1 MSTTAE
7 NFTPATDNPFVR
19 ALAAGV
25 RYSNT
30 SPVTYYIAPS
40 DHDNNGVNDWDQDG
54 AGDGLRAAV
63 ASWASVINL
72 SFTEV
77 FSASEANWVE
87 RVLTPYSFGAT
98 AYHYY
103 PSSFVGV
110 YGGGYDLLPNSD
122 PGDSRVGGEYFRIL
136 LHELGH
142 GLGLDHTHDGGSG
155 DVYFPG
161 ASGPQDRGS
170 FDLNTDAYSVM
181 SYVGDHQSRFG
192 LSYSVEWGYIGGPMA
207 FDIAAAQAIYGAN
220 MATGAGD
227 DIYDLPATNGIGTY
241 FWCIWD
247 AGGND
252 TVRYQGSAA
261 SVIDLRAATL
271 QVAPGGGGYFSQA
284 TGIIGGFSI
293 ANGVVIE
300 NAIGGS
306 GDDRITGNQVANVIE
321 GGDGADTLIGG
332 GGADTLR
339 GGNGADTFLFLATD
353 DSPQA
358 APDRI
363 LDFTPGVD
371 TIDLRLTGATSFS
384 VAAENGATRL
394 NAVTANGV
402 LSILVDGDF
411 TLEQLLP
418 GATPAILDG
427 SSGNAIGGTSGADIM
442 FGMAGADSMQGGDG
456 GDFIVGGEGSDSLEG
471 GAGADTIYG
480 GNGTDDLFDA
490 DDNDFISG
498 GDGDDLLFGEL
509 GNDTLLG
516 GAGDDGLF
524 GGYGDDRLDPGPGKA
539 TVDGGAGMDT
549 LALTDW
555 APDSHEAWLVRTD
568 QYHGEILRNGVP
580 LIQFTSIE
588 RFDLV
593 MGNGNDFFVGT
604 LEGDSTVRA
613 GAGNDL
619 LYGIFGDDHFMGEA
633 GNDTLD
639 GGSGDDWLEGGDGD
653 DVLIGGFGNDII
665 DGGSGI
671 DRAEFTDALANCVIS
686 FDGDVCIVETKNDGV
701 DRLTNVETA
710 IFAGVSKTM
719 AELRAL
725 AVDRTA
731 PTLTAIKPADAVTGV
746 VVNANIVTTFSEA
759 IARGTGTIVLRR
771 DDGTVV
777 ETFNVATSGRIA
789 ISGSTL
795 IVDPTQRLAAGTHYT
810 VSIASGALVDM
821 SGNGYAGLTDY
832 DFTTEA
838 AVKTSRLIALGN
850 FTGSWAASDGD
861 IFGTNAGFQD
871 ITILDR
877 PGAVRLDGSF
887 GFGGDLVRL
896 SGDAADYVASLS
908 GNNAILSDG
917 DTEIRIPI
925 GTAGI
930 ALLFEDG
937 LRTLVFVGGEVRIGG
952 QAIGSA
958 LTVLSAPAE
967 AGALP
972 SAESFASG
980 RVVIGPE
987 ASVSVSGN
995 VQVFGTNGHETVE
1008 VLSGNV
1014 TLDTSFSKGGD
1025 TVVFDEAAT
1034 GFTARVFGSNVILV
1048 SDDLELRVPI
1058 SLVGTSLHFAD
1069 GDRTLSFDTAASA
1082 VKIGDQVIGTTPVHL
1097 LADAFA

>member
-40 DHDNNGVNDWDQDG
+40 DHDLDGVNDWNLHG

-63 ASWASVINL
+63 SAWASVINL

-77 FSASEANWVE
+77 SSASEANWVE
-87 RVLTPYSFGAT
+87 RIVAPGSFGT
-98 AYHYY
+98 AYHYF
-103 PSSFVGV
+103 PSSFVGT

-122 PGDSRVGGEYFRIL
+122 PGENVVGGEYFRIF

-142 GLGLDHTHDGGSG
+142 GLGLDHTHDGGFG

-161 ASGPQDRGS
+161 AAGDQQRGA
-170 FDLNTDAYSVM
+170 FDLNGNAFSVM
-181 SYVGDHQSRFG
+181 SYVDNHRELFG
-192 LSYSVEWGYIGGPMA
+192 ASGAVDWGYIGGPMA

-220 MATGAGD
+220 MTTGAGD
-227 DIYDLPATNGIGTY
+227 NVYDLPVSNGVGTY

-284 TGIIGGFSI
+284 DGIIGGFSI

-306 GDDRITGNQVANVIE
+306 GSDRITGNEVANSIE
-321 GGDGADTLIGG
+321 GGDGADTIIGG

-339 GGNGADTFLFLATD
+339 GGNGADVFLFQSAA
-353 DSPQA
+353 DSTQA

-363 LDFTPGVD
+363 VDFTPGVD
-371 TIDLRLTGATSFS
+371 VIDLRLTGATGFS
-384 VAAENGATRL
+384 VSAEGGATRL
-394 NAVTANGV
+394 NATTASGV
-402 LSILVDGDF
+402 LSILVDGNF

-418 GATPAILDG
+418 GAIPATVDG
-427 SSGNAIGGTSGADIM
+427 NGGNAVSGTAGADIL
-442 FGMAGADSMQGGDG
+442 FGMAGADSIQGGGG

-480 GNGTDDLFDA
+480 GNGTDLLFDA
-490 DDNDFISG
+490 DGADFIAG

-509 GNDTLLG
+509 GNDTILG
-516 GAGDDGLF
+516 GAGSDTLF
-524 GGYGDDRLDPGPGKA
+524 GGYGDDRLDPGLGSGS
-539 TVDGGAGMDT
+539 VDGGAGKDILT
-549 LALTDW
+549 LADW
-555 APDSHEAWLVRTD
+555 AAQSD
-568 QYHGEILRNGVP
+568 QSWTVWTNQTYGYIELGGGGARID
-580 LIQFTSIE
+580 FSSIE
-588 RFDLV
+588 LFDLV

-604 LEGDSTVRA
+604 LQGDSTVRA
-613 GAGNDL
+613 GGGNDA
-619 LYGIFGDDHFMGEA
+619 LYGLFGDEHFMGEA

-639 GGSGDDWLEGGDGD
+639 GGPGDDWLQGGDD
-653 DVLIGGFGNDII
+653 DDLLIGGSGNDTI
-665 DGGSGI
+665 DGGGGN
-671 DRAEFTDALANCVIS
+671 DRTEFTDTLSNCVIS

-710 IFAGVSKTM
+710 IFAGVAKTM

-731 PTLTAIKPADAVTGV
+731 PTLAAIKPADAATGV
-746 VVNANIVTTFSEA
+746 VVNANIVATFSEA
-759 IARGTGTIVLRR
+759 IARGTSTIVLRR

-795 IVDPTQRLAAGTHYT
+795 IVDPTQALVAGTHYT
-810 VSIASGALVDM
+810 VSIASGAIADL
-821 SGNGYAGLTDY
+821 SGNAYAGLAGY

-838 AVKTSRLIALGN
+838 AVKSSRVVALGN
-850 FTGSWAASDGD
+850 FTGGWAGSDGD
-861 IFGTNAGFQD
+861 IFGTNAGIQD
-871 ITILDR
+871 ITIFNR
-877 PGAVRLDGSF
+877 PGSVRLDGSF
-887 GFGGDLVRL
+887 STGGDLVRL
-896 SGDAADYVASLS
+896 SGNAVDYVVSLAGS
-908 GNNAILSDG
+908 NAVLSDG
-917 DTEIRIPI
+917 DTEVRIPI
-925 GTAGI
+925 GTAGT

-937 LRTLVFVGGEVRIGG
+937 LRTLIFTGGEARIGG
-952 QAIGSA
+952 QVVGSA
-958 LTVLSAPAE
+958 ISVLTAPAE
-967 AGALP
+967 AGTIP
-972 SAESFASG
+972 SVGDSVSG
-980 RVVIGPE
+980 RVIVGAG
-987 ASVSVSGN
+987 ASVSISGDVS
-995 VQVFGTNGHETVE
+995 VFGTDAHET
-1008 VLSGNV
+1008 
-1014 TLDTSFSKGGD
+1014 LDIIGGDVRLFGKGGD
-1025 TVVFDEAAT
+1025 TLILPEAAT
-1034 GFTARVFGSNVILV
+1034 SFTARIQGSNAILV
-1048 SDDLELRVPI
+1048 SGDLELSVPI
-1058 SLVGTSLHFAD
+1058 DLASTTLRFTD
-1069 GDRTLSFDTAASA
+1069 GDRALLFDITASA
-1082 VKIGDQVIGTTPVHL
+1082 VKIGDQVIGTTPIHL
-1097 LADAFA
+1097 LADGFA

>member
-7 NFTPATDNPFVR
+7 NFTPATDNPFIL

-25 RYSNT
+25 RYNNAG
-30 SPVTYYIAPS
+30 PVTYYIAPS

-63 ASWASVINL
+63 ASWASVIDL
-72 SFTEV
+72 DFTEV

-252 TVRYQGSAA
+252 TVRYQGAAA

-300 NAIGGS
+300 NAVGGS
-306 GDDRITGNQVANVIE
+306 GDDLITGNQAGNTID
-321 GGDGADTLIGG
+321 GGDGADTIIGG
-332 GGADTLR
+332 AGADTLR
-339 GGNGADTFLFLATD
+339 GGNGADVFLFQGAG
-353 DSPQA
+353 DSTQA

-363 LDFTPGVD
+363 VDFTPGVD
-371 TIDLRLTGATSFS
+371 TIDLRLTGATGFS
-384 VAAENGATRL
+384 VSAEGGATRL
-394 NAVTANGV
+394 NATTANGV
-402 LSILVDGDF
+402 LSILVDGSF

-418 GATPAILDG
+418 GAIAATVDG
-427 SSGNAIGGTSGADIM
+427 NGGNPVAGTAGADIV
-442 FGMAGADSMQGGDG
+442 FGMAGADSIQGGDG

-471 GAGADTIYG
+471 GAGADTIHG
-480 GNGTDDLFDA
+480 GNGMDDLFDM
-490 DDNDFISG
+490 NGHDFISG

-524 GGYGDDRLDPGPGKA
+524 GGYGDDRLDPGSGKA
-539 TVDGGAGMDT
+539 TVDGGAGTDT

-568 QYHGEILRNGVP
+568 QYHGEILRNGVS
-580 LIQFTSIE
+580 LIEFTSIE

-619 LYGIFGDDHFMGEA
+619 LYGIFGKDHFMGEA

-653 DVLIGGFGNDII
+653 DVLVGGAGNDSI
-665 DGGSGI
+665 DGGAGA
-671 DRAEFTDALANCVIS
+671 DRAEFTDVLADCVIS
-686 FDGDVCIVETKNDGV
+686 FDGDVCVVETKNQGV
-701 DRLTNVETA
+701 DRLANVETA
-710 IFAGVSKTM
+710 VFAGVAKTM
-719 AELRAL
+719 AELRTL

-731 PTLTAIKPADAVTGV
+731 PALATISPSDAAVGV
-746 VVNANIVTTFSEA
+746 VVNANIVAQFDEA
-759 IARGTGTIVLRR
+759 IARGAGTVVLRR
-771 DDGTVV
+771 DDGTMV
-777 ETFNVATSGRIA
+777 ETFDIATSGRILV
-789 ISGSTL
+789 SGSML
-795 IVDPTQRLAAGTHYT
+795 VVDPTQELAAGTRYT
-810 VSIASGALVDM
+810 VSIAAGAIRDL
-821 SGNGYAGLTDY
+821 SGNDYAGLTGY

-838 AVKTSRLIALGN
+838 AVRSSRLIAPGK
-850 FTGSWAASDGD
+850 FVGSWGGGDSD
-861 IFGTNAGFQD
+861 IFGTRAGFQE

-877 PGAVRLDGSF
+877 PGAVALDGSF
-887 GFGGDLVRL
+887 SGGGDLVRL
-896 SGDAADYVASLS
+896 HGNAADYVVSVGGS
-908 GNNAILSDG
+908 NAILSDG
-917 DTEIRIPI
+917 DTEIAIPV
-925 GTAGI
+925 GTVGT
-930 ALLFEDG
+930 ALLFDDG
-937 LRTLVFVGGEVRIGG
+937 LRTLVYADGAVRVGGQV
-952 QAIGSA
+952 IGSA
-958 LTVLSAPAE
+958 LSLLSAA
-967 AGALP
+967 
-972 SAESFASG
+972 AESGPAPTGSDPNMLG
-980 RVVIGPE
+980 RVVIGAGE
-987 ASVSVSGN
+987 SVSVSGN
-995 VQVFGTNGHETVE
+995 VEIFGSRGQETIE
-1008 VLSGNV
+1008 ILGGRAN
-1014 TLDTSFSKGGD
+1014 LDGSFSAGGD
-1025 TVVFDEAAT
+1025 IIIVNEAAT
-1034 GFTARVFGSNVILV
+1034 SFTARVAGSLAVLV
-1048 SDDLELRVPI
+1048 SDDIELLVPI
-1058 SLVGTSLHFAD
+1058 GIVGATLRFAD
-1069 GDRTLSFDTAASA
+1069 GDRILIYDGA
-1082 VKIGDQVIGTTPVHL
+1082 VKVGDQAIGSTPIHL
-1097 LADAFA
+1097 LADGFA